1 MAVPHVA
8 LLYQFPQHPLHGREV
23 SNLLLDQTQLASG
36 QRLSLAAGARHIQG
50 QQCGHLIEREAERLC
65 PLDESHTLGL
75 LRRIAPMPTE
85 WLGRLI
91 QQAAPL
97 VVANRLDIHT
107 GSVSQLADGQ
117 YCFHHTPLDS
127 VLKYGIYSNSWANR
141 FKENDMARLTEKS
154 SLIASVLA
162 AIGASVCCVGPLVLL
177 ALGIGGS
184 WVGSLTA
191 MEPYRPF
198 FIGMTL
204 LFLGLAFR
212 KLYLVPQ
219 VCTPGTP
226 CADPRTRQRQ
236 RLTFWIVTVL
246 LLGLLAVPWF
256 APLFY

>member
-1 MAVPHVA
+1 
-8 LLYQFPQHPLHGREV
+8 
-23 SNLLLDQTQLASG
+23 
-36 QRLSLAAGARHIQG
+36 
-50 QQCGHLIEREAERLC
+50 
-65 PLDESHTLGL
+65 
-75 LRRIAPMPTE
+75 
-85 WLGRLI
+85 
-91 QQAAPL
+91 
-97 VVANRLDIHT
+97 
-107 GSVSQLADGQ
+107 
-117 YCFHHTPLDS
+117 
-127 VLKYGIYSNSWANR
+127 
-141 FKENDMARLTEKS
+141 MARLTEKS

-212 KLYLVPQ
+212 KLDLVPQ